1 MLASGYESY
10 VKTEMLRS
18 QVQEAEIGFVQRLHS
33 VTNCDKARIGKN
45 PETRND
51 EQNFQIERS
60 QLQYIGHVTRMLQ
73 EKLARRVQFII
84 TVQSDPGIDQ
94 GPGESEYVGDPNY
107 GPV

>member
-1 MLASGYESY
+1 M
-10 VKTEMLRS
+10 
-18 QVQEAEIGFVQRLHS
+18 QRLHS
-33 VTNCDKARIGKN
+33 VTNCDKARIGKIR
-45 PETRND
+45 EAWND

-84 TVQSDPGIDQ
+84 TAQSDPDIDQ
-94 GPGESEYVGDPNY
+94 GPGERDYIGDPTY